1 MRGWHTIAWFI
12 PMNMQQHKC
21 CMGSCLPA
29 SATRT
34 TASERESLPTSLRGK
49 EKQIFSRSQSRH
61 RWMKTQE
68 ELYCCCCCSPMCWER
83 VWKDSFF
90 FCFVLGQHE
99 ILKHWFLNASAPL
112 LLLRVCVDWRH
123 LERKITKREKKRE
136 EEKEEVPV
144 LLFFLRP

>member
-68 ELYCCCCCSPMCWER
+68 ELYCCCSPMCWER

-112 LLLRVCVDWRH
+112 LLLRVCR
-123 LERKITKREKKRE
+123 LKTLGAKNNKKGKKKRRR
-136 EEKEEVPV
+136 KRRGACAFI
-144 LLFFLRP
+144 LFTAVGS